1 MSRKKHAEGHENHER
16 WLVSYADFITLLF
29 AFFVVMYSVSSV
41 NEGKF
46 RVLADSMVVAFRSTD
61 PHSAK
66 PIQIAQMVGSNA
78 QQPSGP
84 TSSKKSNV
92 APDMRPMPAAMVQ
105 RAPRSIVV
113 MTKDS
118 GANSSASNN
127 KGAAAIM
134 ATEAAGKDGGKTDQ
148 NLAKVMQKLQSALSA
163 LIRNDM
169 VNLRR
174 SDLWIEVEI
183 KNSVLFPSGSATVN
197 QEAMEPLAKIAE
209 ILREIS
215 NRVQVEGFTDNR
227 PINTPAY
234 PSNWELSAARAASVV
249 HILMNNGVRPERMS
263 AIGYAEYQ
271 PIADNSIES
280 GRVQNRRVVLV
291 ILGNVDA
298 RYPVDLKLNEPDA
311 APAKLQAALAE
322 PSPAA
327 SAAPAVQKPR

>member
-1 MSRKKHAEGHENHER
+1 MSRKKHAEAHENHER

-46 RVLADSMVVAFRSTD
+46 RVLADSMVVAFRSPD
-61 PHSAK
+61 PHSVK
-66 PIQIAQMVGSNA
+66 PIQVAEMVGEQTSQA
-78 QQPSGP
+78 TGQP
-84 TSSKKSNV
+84 SSKKSNV
-92 APDMRPMPAAMVQ
+92 APDMRPMPSAMVQ
-105 RAPRSIVV
+105 RSPRAIV
-113 MTKDS
+113 MLSRNS
-118 GANSSASNN
+118 GANSGVNNN
-127 KGAAAIM
+127 KGATAILT
-134 ATEAAGKDGGKTDQ
+134 ADAAGKDGGKTDQ
-148 NLAKVMQKLQSALSA
+148 NLAKVMQKLQSALST

-174 SDLWIEVEI
+174 SEFWIEVEI

-197 QEAMEPLAKIAE
+197 QEALDPLGKIAE

-227 PINTPAY
+227 PINTAAY

-249 HILMNNGVRPERMS
+249 HILMNDGVHPERMS
-263 AIGYAEYQ
+263 AVGYGEYQ

-291 ILGNVDA
+291 IMGNVDA
-298 RYPVDLKLNEPDA
+298 RYPVDLKLNEPGA

-327 SAAPAVQKPR
+327 GTATAVQKPR

>member
-1 MSRKKHAEGHENHER
+1 MSRKKHAEAHENHER

-46 RVLADSMVVAFRSTD
+46 RVLADSMVVAFRSPT
-61 PHSAK
+61 PHNANV
-66 PIQIAQMVGSNA
+66 IQLAEMVGEQTSQA
-78 QQPSGP
+78 TGQP
-84 TSSKKSNV
+84 SSKKSNV
-92 APDMRPMPAAMVQ
+92 APDMRPMPSAIIQ
-105 RAPRSIVV
+105 RSPRAIV
-113 MTKDS
+113 MLTRDS
-118 GANSSASNN
+118 GVNGGPSNG
-127 KGAAAIM
+127 KAAAAILTL
-134 ATEAAGKDGGKTDQ
+134 AAAGKDSPSDQ
-148 NLAKVMQKLQSALSA
+148 NLAKVMQKLQSALST

-174 SDLWIEVEI
+174 NEFWIEVEI

-197 QEAMEPLAKIAE
+197 REAMDPLGKIAD

-227 PINTPAY
+227 PINTSVY

-249 HILMNNGVRPERMS
+249 HILMNDGVHPERMS
-263 AIGYAEYQ
+263 AVGYGEYQ

-280 GRVQNRRVVLV
+280 GRIQNRRVVLV
-291 ILGNVDA
+291 IMGNIDA
-298 RYPVDLKLNEPDA
+298 RYPVDLKLNEPGA

-322 PSPAA
+322 PL
-327 SAAPAVQKPR
+327 SAAGVATTVQKP

>member
-1 MSRKKHAEGHENHER
+1 MSRKKHAEAHENHER

-29 AFFVVMYSVSSV
+29 AFFVVMYAVSSV

-46 RVLADSMVVAFRSTD
+46 RVLADSMVVAFRSAD

-66 PIQIAQMVGSNA
+66 PIQLAEMVGVQSSQA
-78 QQPSGP
+78 TGQPSP
-84 TSSKKSNV
+84 KKSNV
-92 APDMRPMPAAMVQ
+92 APDMRPMPTSMIQ
-105 RAPRSIVV
+105 RSPRSII
-113 MTKDS
+113 MLTRDS
-118 GANSSASNN
+118 GINGGPSNG
-127 KGAAAIM
+127 K
-134 ATEAAGKDGGKTDQ
+134 ATVAVLTAEAAGKEGGKADQ
-148 NLAKVMQKLQSALSA
+148 GLAKVMQKLQSALST

-174 SDLWIEVEI
+174 SEFWIEVEI

-197 QEAMEPLAKIAE
+197 QEAMDPLAKIAE

-227 PINTPAY
+227 PINTAIY

-263 AIGYAEYQ
+263 AIGYGEYQ
-271 PIADNSIES
+271 PIADNGIES

-291 ILGNVDA
+291 IMGNVDA

-311 APAKLQAALAE
+311 APAKLQSALTE
-322 PSPAA
+322 PPPAA
-327 SAAPAVQKPR
+327 DTATTVQKP